1 MAISKLSPQAPGLP
15 AFHRLRSTPRS
26 WMHARLT
33 IPKLWLAVAILCGA
47 LLGGLTVYGSQADR
61 RVCGQSNAH
70 LLSRETLKSRSLN
83 LTAHQVAC
91 FDDTGH
97 VTIHD
102 PGE

>member
-15 AFHRLRSTPRS
+15 AFHRLRSMPRS

-33 IPKLWLAVAILCGA
+33 IPKLWLAVAISCGA
-47 LLGGLTVYGSQADR
+47 FMAYGSQADR

-102 PGE
+102 LGE